1 MILPLNS
8 LLNQISIQLRVCQ
21 CLPQS
26 GNRFPS
32 ENSQKKGQP
41 MVAAHWD
48 HTLVRAFCGLW
59 VKCDRETV
67 LTNNTVYLAEA

>member
-1 MILPLNS
+1 MPLNS
-8 LLNQISIQLRVCQ
+8 LLNQISIRLLV
-21 CLPQS
+21 PQS

-32 ENSQKKGQP
+32 EKSQKKGQP

-48 HTLVRAFCGLW
+48 HTLVRVFCGLW